1 MAGFDA
7 GNAVQELKWTFKP
20 DVDADGV
27 IPEPADKLIDEFWTG
42 LRDLTEAATNDD
54 AMKKLASDAA
64 PEIAT
69 KTAALFGTLCQE
81 KPSTDQI
88 LALPYRKR
96 QAFYGWVVGQLAN
109 PE

>member
-7 GNAVQELKWTFKP
+7 ASAVQELKWKFKP
-20 DVDADGV
+20 DVDAEGTV
-27 IPEPADKLIDEFWTG
+27 PEPSDKLIDEFWAS

-69 KTAALFGTLCQE
+69 KMAALFGSLCQE
-81 KPSTDQI
+81 CPSTEQI
-88 LALPYRKR
+88 LELPYRKR